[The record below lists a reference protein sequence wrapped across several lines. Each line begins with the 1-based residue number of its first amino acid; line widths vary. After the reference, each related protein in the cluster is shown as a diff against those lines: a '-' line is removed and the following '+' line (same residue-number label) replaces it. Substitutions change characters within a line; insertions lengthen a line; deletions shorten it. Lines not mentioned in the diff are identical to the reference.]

1 MPRVIKLL
9 LSVLLALALLLA
21 AALAALAGWLSGDG
35 LRLQV
40 QAAASQQWG
49 VPVELEKISLDVW
62 PLPALALQGLAIQT
76 QPRLFAQ
83 RLEARPAWGGLLR
96 EPRQLEVLSLHLQG
110 VQLPQRGLDQLQ
122 QLLSKKEHPAQ
133 NPRLPAAQKAF
144 KTEPEAASQGAP
156 LVMLGLLAV
165 QQTITL
171 DRVTWQS
178 AAGESLTLSGDMALS
193 PARDAAQLDLRLAGG
208 TLRGPVRWSGLERGA
223 ANPGAVNPAAVNRA
237 SVQLRGELTASNLDL
252 AALPGLGARMSGRLQ
267 STTTLDAQ
275 AVKPGDLGAALQTR
289 TAFSVSGAV
298 VKGVD
303 LAKAV
308 RTLGLS
314 RGGETALSTLS
325 GSVITRGSGAAMQVS
340 LTDLEATSSILKA
353 SGAVNVG
360 AAASAGAP
368 RPLSGKV
375 SVDLNAPDGGTGAGK
390 ALGAL
395 VGIPLEISGTTA
407 APQVQPTRGALIG
420 GAIGSVL
427 APVVGTGAG
436 AKIGDRVGEKLS
448 GLKEKLFGR

>member
-1 MPRVIKLL
+1 MSRVIKLL

-62 PLPALALQGLAIQT
+62 PLPALAVQGLAIQT

-83 RLEARPAWGGLLR
+83 RLEARPVWAGLLR

-122 QLLSKKEHPAQ
+122 QLLSKKERPAQ
-133 NPRLPAAQKAF
+133 NPRLPAAQKAL
-144 KTEPEAASQGAP
+144 KTEPQAGAQSAP
-156 LVMLGLLAV
+156 LVMLGLLAIP
-165 QQTITL
+165 QTIML

-178 AAGESLTLSGDMALS
+178 AAGENLTLSGGIELK

-208 TLRGPVRWSGLERGA
+208 TLRGPVRWSGLERGV
-223 ANPGAVNPAAVNRA
+223 ANPGAVNRG

-252 AALPGLGARMSGRLQ
+252 AALPGLGVRMSGRLQ
-267 STTTLDAQ
+267 STTTLDVQ
-275 AVKPGDLGAALQTR
+275 AAKPSDLGAALQTR
-289 TAFSVSGAV
+289 TTFNVSGAV
-298 VKGVD
+298 VKGID

-340 LTDLEATSSILKA
+340 LTDLQATSSILKA

-360 AAASAGAP
+360 AAANPGAP

-375 SVDLNAPDGGTGAGK
+375 SVDLNAPDGGNVITSGAGK

-395 VGIPLEISGTTA
+395 VGIPLEIGGTTA

-436 AKIGDRVGEKLS
+436 AKIGDKVGEKLS